1 MFIEKKLKKIVFA
14 VMAIILIGFLAVAF
28 YQAFSE
34 ESQEKNRAEI
44 MQKQIGAGLTPA
56 KLFADNA
63 GMALPPETTATRTQI
78 YTVEDPECGFTIYL
92 LCCGSGLKEHP
103 SISGER
109 TPEKIAGSP
118 PEGFKQVSGSIAAD
132 LERVPEVFRCVNLSR
147 NKVVYYLDWYGAS
160 CSFDLSE
167 NIT

>member
-1 MFIEKKLKKIVFA
+1 
-14 VMAIILIGFLAVAF
+14 
-28 YQAFSE
+28 
-34 ESQEKNRAEI
+34 